1 MGCPINTGKQ
11 SLLVDIKHSTS
22 GKEILKRLIQWA
34 DIVIVNQ
41 TSAQLRSLGCDELSM
56 KQINPNVIL
65 THFDAFGGP
74 HHGACIIQHPT
85 YYCPLLIGYTLIIHP
100 YTCLQCFR
108 SLSGPRSDAVGYDD
122 LVQAA
127 TGIMVRMVVH
137 VGGVTFSA
145 LDEHTC
151 PDHFRAVVH

>member
-1 MGCPINTGKQ
+1 LFVRDYTKKNLQVLDPFTYYYDLSPRKKVDPTQPTYDALVAVYMGCPINTGKQ

-74 HHGACIIQHPT
+74 HHGACIIQHTIAP
-85 YYCPLLIGYTLIIHP
+85 CK
-100 YTCLQCFR
+100 
-108 SLSGPRSDAVGYDD
+108 
-122 LVQAA
+122 
-127 TGIMVRMVVH
+127 
-137 VGGVTFSA
+137 
-145 LDEHTC
+145 
-151 PDHFRAVVH
+151 

>member
-1 MGCPINTGKQ
+1 M
-11 SLLVDIKHSTS
+11 LLVAPTTVRASS
-22 GKEILKRLIQWA
+22 NILLPP
-34 DIVIVNQ
+34 VN
-41 TSAQLRSLGCDELSM
+41 R
-56 KQINPNVIL
+56 VY
-65 THFDAFGGP
+65 TH
-74 HHGACIIQHPT
+74 
-85 YYCPLLIGYTLIIHP
+85 